1 MKLNI
6 PKFKRL
12 IPDSTITEIKNRID
26 IEEVVGDFVS
36 LKRKGQNLWACC
48 PFHDEKTPSFSISP
62 VKGFY
67 KCFGCGKGGDSIDF
81 VMEAEKLNYL
91 EALKYLAKK
100 YGIEIKEEE
109 LSDDE
114 LKEQSERESLYIVL
128 NFAKDYFVKSLSSQ
142 EGKSIGHSYY
152 KERDITDDIMQK
164 FELGYTLDKWDGLLT
179 AAKEAGHSL
188 DLLEKAGLV
197 IPKDDRHYDRFR
209 GRVVFPVHNVS
220 GRVVAFG
227 ARALKKDDKPKY
239 INSPETPVYHKSQI
253 LYGLFQGKQ
262 AIRQQ
267 ENCYL
272 VEGYTDVTRLHQIGI
287 ENVVASSGTSLT
299 TDQVQ
304 LVGRFSKQLTVLF
317 DGDTAG
323 LQASL
328 RGVDIILA
336 NGLDV
341 KVVMFPQG
349 HDPDSYA
356 QELGANEFKVFLEDK
371 AQDFIHF
378 RLNLLAEEAGNDP
391 LKKAAAIKDVVGSIS
406 QMPDQVKRTVYLQEA
421 SNILQIEERVLIG
434 EMNKVL
440 RQTSKSRATSAE
452 YVPPPKEDVAPQQKT
467 DATSGAYDLDNLITF
482 QERESIR
489 LLLQYG
495 FSELDEGKRL
505 HQYLFSEFED
515 IVFKDPVHAQIIQEF
530 KDLLSTNKEIDAQHF
545 IDNGS
550 PEVRKLVIDIT
561 HERHHVSSL
570 WKDKFKI
577 RIPSETEAS
586 KLEHS
591 AFTNIMRLKQ
601 RVVRKLIEENL
612 DKLKE
617 AQTVEE
623 ESEYQQMHHEL
634 KLTEK
639 EIADQLGN
647 VILK

>member
-1 MKLNI
+1 MIQDN
-6 PKFKRL
+6 
-12 IPDSTITEIKNRID
+12 TITEIKNRTD

-48 PFHDEKTPSFSISP
+48 PFHNEKTPSFSVSP
-62 VKGFY
+62 AKGFY

-81 VMEAEKLNYL
+81 VMEVEKLNYL

-100 YGIEIKEEE
+100 YGIEVKEEE

-128 NFAKDYFVKSLSSQ
+128 NYAKDYFVKCLDTQ
-142 EGKSIGHSYY
+142 EGKSIGLSYY
-152 KERDITDDIMQK
+152 KEREISDEIMQK

-179 AAKEAGHSL
+179 SAKEAGHNIA
-188 DLLEKAGLV
+188 LLEKAGLV
-197 IPKDDRHYDRFR
+197 IPKDERHYDRFR

-239 INSPETPVYHKSQI
+239 INSPETPVYHKSQV

-299 TDQVQ
+299 VEQVQ

-317 DGDTAG
+317 DGDSAG
-323 LQASL
+323 LMASL

-341 KVVMFPQG
+341 KVVMFPEG

-356 QELGANEFKVFLEDK
+356 QELGGNEFKVFLEEN

-378 RLNLLAEEAGNDP
+378 RLNLLADEAGNDP
-391 LKKAAAIKDVVGSIS
+391 LKKAAAIKDLVGSIS
-406 QMPDQVKRTVYLQEA
+406 QIPDQVKRTVYLQEA
-421 SNILQIEERVLIG
+421 SNILQMEERVLIG

-440 RQTSKSRATSAE
+440 RQAAKTKATSAE
-452 YVPPPKEDVAPQQKT
+452 YLPTPEKEVAPQQKPDT
-467 DATSGAYDLDNLITF
+467 VSGAYDLNNLIAF

-495 FSELDEGKRL
+495 FSELEEGKTL
-505 HQYLFSEFED
+505 HQYLFNELED
-515 IVFKDPVHAQIIQEF
+515 IVFSDPLHAQIFKEF
-530 KDLLSTNKEIDAQHF
+530 KSLLSSDKVADAQYF

-550 PEVRKLVIDIT
+550 PEVRKVVIDIT
-561 HERHHVSSL
+561 HERHHVSNH
-570 WKDKFKI
+570 WNDKYKI
-577 RIPSETEAS
+577 RIPSETES
-586 KLEHS
+586 YKLEHS
-591 AFTNIMRLKQ
+591 AYTNILRLKQ

-612 DKLKE
+612 DKLKLAE
-617 AQTVEE
+617 SDDEQ
-623 ESEYQQMHHEL
+623 SEYQQMHHEL